1 MKGMQGTTGFGAAVP
16 FTCCLQI
23 PFSVAGTHIQT
34 KVATDIQDT
43 RLENGLWY
51 TQFQTKERENQPLVT
66 GDPVECQK

>member
-43 RLENGLWY
+43 RLENGL
-51 TQFQTKERENQPLVT
+51 
-66 GDPVECQK
+66 